1 MYLVQEAAK
10 MSGVSVRTLHY
21 YDHIGLLSPDKK
33 ENNYRL
39 YSEEDLDRLQQI
51 LFYKYLGF
59 PLKAIKDLMSH
70 SQDQRLI
77 QLKEQLDLLTQEEKK
92 IHTLIQT
99 LEKRIQSEERGTTM
113 SNQDKFKGFRPE
125 DAIPYREEA
134 VSRYGEACILA
145 SEAKQKGQEAD
156 VAELFNQIFF
166 QFSDHKKTGF
176 LSQDPNNHDLAEKLH
191 QLICTYGFDCQLDV
205 FEKIGLGYVTDP
217 RFKSNLDKFGDGL
230 AQYVSEAISS
240 YVANNH

>member
-21 YDHIGLLSPDKK
+21 YDHIGLLTPNKQ
-33 ENNYRL
+33 ENHYRY
-39 YSEEDLDRLQQI
+39 YSEEDLDNLQQI

-59 PLKAIKDLMSH
+59 PLKSIKDLMNN
-70 SQDQRLI
+70 SQEQRLV
-77 QLKEQLDLLTQEEKK
+77 QLKDQLKLLEQEEKK
-92 IHTLIQT
+92 LHVLMQT
-99 LEKRIQSEERGTTM
+99 LEQRIRSEERGLTM
-113 SNQDKFKGFRPE
+113 PNQDKFKGFRPE

-134 VSRYGEACILA
+134 ISRYGEACILA